1 MAYAAMS
8 EQGEMWDDGEM
19 EDVLVET
26 VEPEVPSASAAAS
39 RAVRRPR
46 SPGPIG
52 GRRPVKSARVGDTW
66 KQTIQFLSSM
76 FFWFSNSIFLKGYV
90 LRFFALHV
98 LCHDMSFLFI
108 ISVYMFYYF
117 LYKCIYIYV
126 LYI

>member
-39 RAVRRPR
+39 RAARRPR

-76 FFWFSNSIFLKGYV
+76 FFCFQTA
-90 LRFFALHV
+90 FF
-98 LCHDMSFLFI
+98 
-108 ISVYMFYYF
+108 
-117 LYKCIYIYV
+117 
-126 LYI
+126 

>member
-1 MAYAAMS
+1 
-8 EQGEMWDDGEM
+8 MWDDGEM

-39 RAVRRPR
+39 RAARRPR

-76 FFWFSNSIFLKGYV
+76 FFLVFKQHFPKGV
-90 LRFFALHV
+90 CFEI
-98 LCHDMSFLFI
+98 LCI
-108 ISVYMFYYF
+108 ACPVP
-117 LYKCIYIYV
+117 
-126 LYI
+126 